1 MCESSR
7 ITLTNLTLRG
17 PYSHGDTTPYYGGT
31 SYAYGGTGITSC
43 YDTCNWEAE
52 LYCDGGDGVG
62 GSGTYYDGYDDP
74 LYSSSAYDDDAI
86 VTGRTRYGYN
96 RSVAYPCLER

>member
-7 ITLTNLTLRG
+7 ITLTHLTLRG

-31 SYAYGGTGITSC
+31 SYPYGGAGITSC

-96 RSVAYPCLER
+96 R